1 MPSLLCV
8 AEQALS
14 QWLIL
19 VLLAGQWYSKQTKT
33 HTKLSS
39 VLAWCFSGCAGMQAG
54 LANRISAK
62 QRNEK
67 HTHWQTLTLWKACP
81 QFTVNFS
88 QHLDVMFSRHFHQT
102 LHRCGEKGEKGRL
115 GLMEWI
121 FFSCFPRRWLWLT
134 EPRSYFMCLTPNCI
148 SGPGRYRSVCLSLN
162 KIRRYYPAQYCSL
175 FSALSLNTMAITESY
190 EYY

>member
-1 MPSLLCV
+1 MKNIKAPPPPN
-8 AEQALS
+8 
-14 QWLIL
+14 
-19 VLLAGQWYSKQTKT
+19 T
-33 HTKLSS
+33 
-39 VLAWCFSGCAGMQAG
+39 
-54 LANRISAK
+54 
-62 QRNEK
+62 

-88 QHLDVMFSRHFHQT
+88 QHLDVLFSRHFHQT

-148 SGPGRYRSVCLSLN
+148 SGPGLSVSQQDKAILPCPILLALFCTVTEYNGHHWILWILLALSSGFCQCARQLCGSRSTLCFCCGLIFELSLG
-162 KIRRYYPAQYCSL
+162 
-175 FSALSLNTMAITESY
+175 E
-190 EYY
+190 